1 MPPRRLTG
9 KQPALTPQM
18 PLRRLT
24 GKQPAPTPQLP
35 TVAQQQHISD
45 AALEAEAW
53 AEITAL
59 GEDKQRQ
66 HIHYTHVHTSNPGDR
81 QPESFTREEF
91 YAHLERCYVDAYP
104 ERANRSESILLFGA
118 VAKEAH
124 AAGSDGH
131 RNEHHHATTYCSRRH
146 FWNKVAKVS
155 YQKGRVK
162 LNAVAHDGYVSMYT
176 YITQPSRKKPLS
188 ELDQELY
195 LSKDHPRGEA
205 LRKLLEAG
213 SVHTRLQAARQKRSA
228 AGSGP
233 SWGMPPGGKRIR
245 LGDVFGFVASQGVRS
260 VLQIQSLACQA
271 SAQGDTRLA
280 EFCTSMGD
288 EKLRQAID
296 NAIAV
301 LEAPQAMLDQ
311 AASRMELLRRAAV
324 GSPCTCD
331 GAWIPG
337 AKWVLQNNH
346 EDIAVFCKDV
356 CRALEV
362 GARRGTNMA
371 LVGAPGSGKSMLF
384 EPFDG
389 IYKVMGKPQSGSS
402 FPLAGAIGA
411 TVLVWQDWK
420 HDDKTVAFEDL
431 LSFFVGELVDIR
443 VPHQRNVSYRNT
455 SPLFYTSNSS
465 LQVARQDTVLMGRL
479 NSAMAERFTTRV
491 WRNPLP
497 MHARVADFPRCSRC
511 CAAFYLMHR

>member
-1 MPPRRLTG
+1 
-9 KQPALTPQM
+9 
-18 PLRRLT
+18 
-24 GKQPAPTPQLP
+24 
-35 TVAQQQHISD
+35 
-45 AALEAEAW
+45 
-53 AEITAL
+53 
-59 GEDKQRQ
+59 
-66 HIHYTHVHTSNPGDR
+66 
-81 QPESFTREEF
+81 
-91 YAHLERCYVDAYP
+91 
-104 ERANRSESILLFGA
+104 
-118 VAKEAH
+118 
-124 AAGSDGH
+124 
-131 RNEHHHATTYCSRRH
+131 
-146 FWNKVAKVS
+146 
-155 YQKGRVK
+155 
-162 LNAVAHDGYVSMYT
+162 
-176 YITQPSRKKPLS
+176 
-188 ELDQELY
+188 
-195 LSKDHPRGEA
+195 
-205 LRKLLEAG
+205 
-213 SVHTRLQAARQKRSA
+213 
-228 AGSGP
+228 
-233 SWGMPPGGKRIR
+233 
-245 LGDVFGFVASQGVRS
+245 
-260 VLQIQSLACQA
+260 
-271 SAQGDTRLA
+271 
-280 EFCTSMGD
+280 MGD

-346 EDIAVFCKDV
+346 EDIAAFCNDV

-455 SPLFYTSNSS
+455 SPLFYTSNSI
-465 LQVARQDTVLMGRL
+465 LQTVRHDAGLMDRL
-479 NSAMAERFTTRV
+479 NAAMAERFTTRV

-497 MHARVADFPRCSRC
+497 MQGRAADFHV
-511 CAAFYLMHR
+511 AADAAPHASLMHR